1 MGTSQSKSPSSLG
14 TPHLHS
20 PRYSSI
26 GGRLHLDSPALGSVR
41 SLRSRGSIASLASP
55 RHRPGSLGRFP
66 VVVGES
72 TPLVVKKEADRMLGD
87 DDRGM
92 MEQMGPP
99 LAIWIGPALACALC
113 YALYNIFI
121 KKGSA
126 SINPILGG
134 VILQF
139 VAAFLG
145 CVLLSGVLFYNM
157 YMVESSFDS
166 NGVQEDLLMW
176 DWTGVRWAILAGFA
190 VGAAEM
196 ISFCVN
202 GMGVQAMQSIPV
214 IIGGSVLFGTVL
226 GFLVLGEALTV
237 RGWSGVLMISIG
249 ISLVGMDEAGGGA

>member
-1 MGTSQSKSPSSLG
+1 MGSYQSKSPAAHAANAA
-14 TPHLHS
+14 PHLHS

-26 GGRLHLDSPALGSVR
+26 GGRLHIDSPAPGSVR
-41 SLRSRGSIASLASP
+41 SLRSRGSIASLASG
-55 RHRPGSLGRFP
+55 RAGSMGRFP
-66 VVVGES
+66 VGET
-72 TPLVVKKEADRMLGD
+72 TPLVAKAPQKAPMFGD
-87 DDRGM
+87 AGA
-92 MEQMGPP
+92 MEQISPP
-99 LAIWIGPALACALC
+99 LAVWIGPALACALC

-139 VAAFLG
+139 VAALLG
-145 CVLLSGVLFYNM
+145 CVLLSGVLFYNAH
-157 YMVESSFDS
+157 MVESTFDMD
-166 NGVQEDLLMW
+166 GVKEEVLMW
-176 DWTGVRWAILAGFA
+176 DWAGVRWAILAGFA

-196 ISFCVN
+196 ISFCVS

-226 GFLVLGEALTV
+226 GFLALGEALTV

-249 ISLVGMDEAGGGA
+249 ISLVGMDDAGEGV